1 MKIPIKTITILALF
15 SLFICSCVVVQ
26 ADNQPPQITI
36 VYPTEGQQIRET
48 QPKISIQYQD
58 TDGIDIS
65 SIQLKVDSLDVTQ
78 FEETSINN
86 TSITY
91 SIPEFLSLS
100 NGNHTV
106 FFQVS
111 DKVGNKAEITWKFT
125 VNTTLPTQQPIKFDF
140 KTIITLLIYG
150 LILFSIGFVL
160 YILYLK
166 RTRKFTFKKFFAQHP
181 IQKEI
186 FTIYLPIIFAFLITI
201 FGLLYILQTSNLPQF
216 SIEYLFI
223 IAVFIAIGPYAI
235 ESQIERRRTV
245 QYEKAYAQL
254 LFEIADAMRGGLDPT
269 KAIVELAKTDTTIL
283 RKRLNIAADNIR
295 IGRPFHEVMPAM
307 ARNIK
312 SELVQRYATIIGET
326 SRIGGDPAIVI
337 HRAAKDMDDF
347 IKLNKERRR
356 QLMSQATIIYIGVAV
371 LLIVLYQLIV
381 MFPSIG
387 NIDLGLLSQTNVENI
402 KGTPIARMNFMEVK
416 RQFFDLCL
424 INGVGTG
431 TVIGSLIDGH
441 FKYGLIHSLILT
453 AVSAVFFIVLI
464 I

>member
-1 MKIPIKTITILALF
+1 MKIPIKTITILTLL
-15 SLFICSCVVVQ
+15 SLLICSSIVVQ

-36 VYPTEGQQIRET
+36 IYPKEGQTINEI
-48 QPKISIQYQD
+48 QPKIFIKYQD
-58 TDGIDIS
+58 ADGIDIS
-65 SIQLKVDSLDVTQ
+65 SIQLRVDFLDVTE
-78 FEETSINN
+78 FEETSINE

-91 SIPEFLSLS
+91 TPSKFLALS
-100 NGNHTV
+100 NGNHTIY
-106 FFQVS
+106 FQVA
-111 DKVGNKAEITWKFT
+111 DRVGNKAEITWKFK
-125 VNTTLPTQQPIKFDF
+125 VDTTLPAAQPIKFDF
-140 KTIITLLIYG
+140 ITIITFLIYG

-166 RTRKFTFKKFFAQHP
+166 RTRKFTFKKFFAKHP
-181 IQKEI
+181 VERKVLTIYFPLI
-186 FTIYLPIIFAFLITI
+186 FTFLITI
-201 FGLLYILQTSNLPQF
+201 FGLLYIMQTPNLPEF
-216 SIEYLFI
+216 SIEYLFVVV
-223 IAVFIAIGPYAI
+223 VFIAIGPYAI
-235 ESQIERRRTV
+235 DSQIERRQTA

-269 KAIVELAKTDTTIL
+269 KALIELAKTDTSIL
-283 RKRLNIAADNIR
+283 RKRLKIAADNIR

-312 SELVQRYATIIGET
+312 SELIQRYATIIGET

-356 QLMSQATIIYIGVAV
+356 QLMSQATIVYIAVGV

-381 MFPSIG
+381 MFPSMG
-387 NIDLGLLSQTNVENI
+387 TIDLGLLGQTNVEAI
-402 KGTPIARMNFMEVK
+402 KGTAIRRMSFIEVK

-441 FKYGLIHSLILT
+441 FKYGLLHSLIIT
-453 AVSAVFFIVLI
+453 GVSAIFFIVLI
-464 I
+464 L